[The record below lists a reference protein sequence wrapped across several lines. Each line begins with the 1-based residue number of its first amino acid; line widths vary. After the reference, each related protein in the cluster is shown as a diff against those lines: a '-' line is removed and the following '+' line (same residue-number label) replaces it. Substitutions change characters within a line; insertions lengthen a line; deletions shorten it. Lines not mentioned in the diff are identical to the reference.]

1 MKLHGG
7 GSAQQ
12 EEGATEV
19 HTGQLLWTTGVRLST
34 LQQPSV
40 VLGPPKRAAHSVLQ
54 PQSGEW
60 GVEDKGIP

>member
-40 VLGPPKRAAHSVLQ
+40 CFWGRMGVGCPLSAATPV
-54 PQSGEW
+54 W
-60 GVEDKGIP
+60 